1 MLECTK
7 KDKINFL
14 ISDSAS
20 LKDRGVFN
28 KVIGNIN
35 FTGNAVGRSRNN
47 LFTCLFLFVAEH
59 SFNNNVITEKA

>member
-14 ISDSAS
+14 ISDSAF
-20 LKDRGVFN
+20 LKDGGVFN

-35 FTGNAVGRSRNN
+35 FTGNAVGRSRN
-47 LFTCLFLFVAEH
+47 
-59 SFNNNVITEKA
+59 I

>member
-14 ISDSAS
+14 ISDSAF

-35 FTGNAVGRSRNN
+35 FTGNAVGRSRNI
-47 LFTCLFLFVAEH
+47 LFACLSLFLSPNIHLTIVL
-59 SFNNNVITEKA
+59 

>member
-14 ISDSAS
+14 ITDSAS
-20 LKDRGVFN
+20 SKDRGVFN

-35 FTGNAVGRSRNN
+35 FTGNAVIGRSRNI
-47 LFTCLFLFVAEH
+47 LFTCLSLFLSLNIHLTIVL
-59 SFNNNVITEKA
+59 